1 MAVAPYILG
10 GIAAI
15 VVLRAF
21 LSSGAP
27 ETPPPLPATPPRRP
41 RKRGGTVPPMPM
53 AASPEAAPVAPLAA
67 TAPQPVVAPRR
78 RSHRDF
84 ATRAALRRAMI
95 AQEVLGPP
103 VALRPP
109 RW

>member
-1 MAVAPYILG
+1 VSAVHYILG

-15 VVLRAF
+15 VVVRSF
-21 LSSGAP
+21 MLSGTSD
-27 ETPPPLPATPPRRP
+27 TPPPLPATPPRRP
-41 RKRGGTVPPMPM
+41 RKRGVKAPAMPV
-53 AASPEAAPVAPLAA
+53 AASDDAAPAAPPAVMAL
-67 TAPQPVVAPRR
+67 PPVVAPSPRPR
-78 RSHRDF
+78 RDF
-84 ATRAALRRAMI
+84 ATRTGLRRAVI

>member
-1 MAVAPYILG
+1 MALAPYILG

-15 VVLRAF
+15 VVVRAF
-21 LSSGAP
+21 LSSGAAD
-27 ETPPPLPATPPRRP
+27 TPPPLPATPPRRP
-41 RKRGGTVPPMPM
+41 RKRGVKAPAMPD
-53 AASPEAAPVAPLAA
+53 ASPAEVAPVAPPTVA
-67 TAPQPVVAPRR
+67 TAPVVAPRR

-84 ATRAALRRAMI
+84 ATRAALRRAMV